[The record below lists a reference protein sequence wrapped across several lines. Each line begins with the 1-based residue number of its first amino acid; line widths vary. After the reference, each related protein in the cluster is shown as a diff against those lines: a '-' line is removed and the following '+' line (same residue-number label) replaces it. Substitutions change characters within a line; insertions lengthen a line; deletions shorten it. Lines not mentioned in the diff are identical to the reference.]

1 MSRNKFE
8 ESVRKL
14 TEYYNQLPDWY
25 WKRGLHDAQIVSV
38 SESRLTPNYK
48 EKNPKYNCLEI
59 KLDSEGALYETDIK
73 KICLYNYK
81 IRTQI
86 DISKKIWWMSDT
98 IQLLDNGKYLLEIE
112 YVTIKEDHK
121 QFVIEF
127 EIPEI
132 ERS

>member
-38 SESRLTPNYK
+38 SESILTPNYK